1 MTPHDEQ
8 AILNWWAGSK
18 SQPVVLLSRSADG
31 MDARMAS
38 FCDRLKALAPGVT
51 IRRPSDELFRAP
63 ALIVGRHKN
72 IAFQAVPTERE
83 LPPFLAAL
91 GQGTDGQAP
100 EPALPDSAAAIQLP
114 AELTLFIAMQCPH
127 CPQAAMQLIAL
138 ADANPPVRLTIIDGT
153 LFPGLARD
161 QGIRS
166 VPTLILEDRVRW
178 SGPFKMEEIVD
189 QCIRRDPTQLSATC
203 LRQIVESGDAPRLAV
218 MMTKQ
223 GQIFP
228 ALTELLCHDRWSVR
242 LGAMVT
248 MEYLC
253 SDAPELAAAFIPRLL
268 ERFDGLAETVQVDV
282 VQVLAQTRHATARE
296 WLESLVKQDACPA
309 VKEAAAEELG
319 LWP

>member
-8 AILNWWAGSK
+8 TIRDWWAR
-18 SQPVVLLSRSADG
+18 SQPQAVLVLSRGEGEA
-31 MDARMAS
+31 DARLAQ
-38 FCDRLKALAPGVT
+38 FCDRLHALAPGVT
-51 IRRPSDELFRAP
+51 IRRPSDGLFRAP

-91 GQGTDGQAP
+91 GQGADGEEP
-100 EPALPDSAAAIQLP
+100 EPALPDRAAAIELP

-127 CPQAAMQLIAL
+127 CPQAATQLIAL
-138 ADANPPVRLTIIDGT
+138 AGASSPVRLTIIDSV
-153 LFPGLARD
+153 LFPGPAETHA
-161 QGIRS
+161 IRS
-166 VPTLILEDRVRW
+166 VPTLILEDTVRW
-178 SGPFKMEEIVD
+178 SGPLKMEEIVD
-189 QCIRRDPTQLSATC
+189 QCIRRDPTQLSAAS
-203 LRQIVESGDAPRLAV
+203 LRQIIETGDAPRLAA
-218 MMTKQ
+218 MMIER

-228 ALTELLCHDRWSVR
+228 ALTELLCHDRWSIR

-253 SDAPELAAAFIPRLL
+253 TDAPELAAAFIPLLL
-268 ERFDGLAETVQVDV
+268 EHFDGLVETVQVDV

-296 WLESLVKQDACPA
+296 WLEILVKEDVYPS
-309 VKEAAAEELG
+309 VKEAAAEELD